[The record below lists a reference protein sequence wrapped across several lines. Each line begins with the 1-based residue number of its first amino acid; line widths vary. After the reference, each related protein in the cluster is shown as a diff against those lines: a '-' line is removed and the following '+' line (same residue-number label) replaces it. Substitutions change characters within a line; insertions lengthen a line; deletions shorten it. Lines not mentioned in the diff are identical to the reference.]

1 MADVI
6 IIGDGPAGLAAA
18 LFLARNGMSVEV
30 YGKNESWVH
39 KALLHNYLGFTRIPG
54 PEFLR
59 LAREQVE
66 SAGAILIE
74 AEITS
79 IKRAQFEGGEGGA
92 GGFQIDAADGQGSSG
107 DYLVIAAGP
116 KSELVTSL
124 GLALDDKGY
133 ALADKSG
140 RTNVDKVYV
149 AGWSTRADKIQAQ
162 ISAGDG
168 AAVALDILSREK
180 GKDFHDFD
188 TLEDDPDLG

>member
-18 LFLARNGMSVEV
+18 LYLAKNGMSVEV

-39 KALLHNYLGFTRIPG
+39 KALLKNYLGFQNISG
-54 PEFLR
+54 PEFMR

-66 SAGAILIE
+66 ALGAVLVD
-74 AEITS
+74 AEITA
-79 IKRAQFEGGEGGA
+79 IKAVDE
-92 GGFQIDAADGQGSSG
+92 GFQIDAADGQGSTAG
-107 DYLVIAAGP
+107 YLVIASGP
-116 KSELVTSL
+116 KTTLVGNL
-124 GLALDDKGY
+124 GLALDGHGY
-133 ALADKSG
+133 AIADRNG

-168 AAVALDILSREK
+168 AAVALDILSRHK

-188 TLEDDPDLG
+188 TLADDPDRG

>member
-18 LFLARNGMSVEV
+18 MFLAKNGMSVEV
-30 YGKNESWVH
+30 YGKGESWVD
-39 KALLHNYLGFTRIPG
+39 KALLKNYLGFQNIPG

-66 SAGAILIE
+66 ALGAVLVT
-74 AEITS
+74 ADITS
-79 IKRAQFEGGEGGA
+79 VKPAANPED
-92 GGFQIDAADGQGSSG
+92 GFQIDAADGQGSSG
-107 DYLVIAAGP
+107 TYVVIASGP
-116 KSELVTSL
+116 KSELVKQL
-124 GLALDDKGY
+124 GLAVDERGY
-133 ALADKSG
+133 AIADRNG

-149 AGWSTRADKIQAQ
+149 AGWSTRADKVQAQ

-168 AAVALDILSREK
+168 AAAALDILSRDK

-188 TLEDDPDLG
+188 SLADDPDR

>member
-18 LFLARNGMSVEV
+18 LFLAKNGMRVEV
-30 YGKNESWVH
+30 FGQNESWVQ
-39 KALLHNYLGFTRIPG
+39 KALLKNYLGFQQIPG

-66 SAGAILIE
+66 ALGATLVE

-79 IKRAQFEGGEGGA
+79 IKAVDE
-92 GGFQIDAADGQGSSG
+92 GFQIDAADGQGSTG
-107 DYLVIAAGP
+107 GYLVITAGR
-116 KSELVTSL
+116 KNTLVKAL
-124 GLALDDKGY
+124 GITLDEKGNPQ
-133 ALADKSG
+133 ADRNG
-140 RTNVDKVYV
+140 RTNIDKVYV
-149 AGWSTRADKIQAQ
+149 AGWSTRPDKIQVQ

-188 TLEDDPDLG
+188 NLEDDADLG

>member
-18 LFLARNGMSVEV
+18 LFLAKSDMSVEV

-39 KALLHNYLGFTRIPG
+39 KALLRNYLGFSRIPG

-66 SAGAILIE
+66 ELGAILVE

-79 IKRAQFEGGEGGA
+79 IKMAEDGT
-92 GGFQIDAADGQGSSG
+92 FQIDAADGQGSTG
-107 DYLVIAAGP
+107 DYLVITAGP
-116 KSELVTSL
+116 KSDLLESL

-133 ALADKSG
+133 AIVDRNG

-168 AAVALDILSREK
+168 AAVALDILSRKK

-188 TLEDDPDLG
+188 TLADDPDLG

>member
-18 LFLARNGMSVEV
+18 LFLAKNGMSVEV
-30 YGKNESWVH
+30 YGKDGSWVH
-39 KALLHNYLGFTRIPG
+39 KALLKNYLGFQRIPG
-54 PEFLR
+54 PEFMR

-66 SAGAILIE
+66 ALGAVLID

-79 IKRAQFEGGEGGA
+79 IKVVEE
-92 GGFQIDAADGQGSSG
+92 GFQIDASDGQGSTAG
-107 DYLVIAAGP
+107 YLIIAAGP
-116 KSELVTSL
+116 KTELVKSL
-124 GLALDDKGY
+124 GLAIDGHGY
-133 ALADKSG
+133 AVADRNC

-168 AAVALDILSREK
+168 AAAALDILSRHK

-188 TLEDDPDLG
+188 SMDDDPDRG

>member
-92 GGFQIDAADGQGSSG
+92 GGLRGER
-107 DYLVIAAGP
+107 P
-116 KSELVTSL
+116 
-124 GLALDDKGY
+124 GY
-133 ALADKSG
+133 DLTLPV
-140 RTNVDKVYV
+140 RHQRLEKVH
-149 AGWSTRADKIQAQ
+149 R
-162 ISAGDG
+162 
-168 AAVALDILSREK
+168 RR
-180 GKDFHDFD
+180 
-188 TLEDDPDLG
+188 

>member
-18 LFLARNGMSVEV
+18 LFLAKNDMSVEV

-39 KALLHNYLGFTRIPG
+39 QALLKNYLGFQQIPG

-66 SAGAILIE
+66 ALGAVLVE
-74 AEITS
+74 AEITA
-79 IKRAQFEGGEGGA
+79 IRKVDDE
-92 GGFQIDAADGQGSSG
+92 FQIDAADGQGSSG
-107 DYLVIAAGP
+107 TYLVIAGGP
-116 KSELVTSL
+116 KSELVKQL
-124 GLALDDKGY
+124 GIELDAKGY
-133 ALADKSG
+133 AVTDKNG
-140 RTNVDKVYV
+140 RTNVDKLYV

-168 AAVALDILSREK
+168 AAVALDVLSREK

-188 TLEDDPDLG
+188 SLADDPDRG

>member
-18 LFLARNGMSVEV
+18 LFLAKNGMSAEV
-30 YGKNESWVH
+30 YGKGESWVN
-39 KALLHNYLGFTRIPG
+39 KALLKNYLGFQRIPG

-66 SAGAILIE
+66 A
-74 AEITS
+74 
-79 IKRAQFEGGEGGA
+79 A
-92 GGFQIDAADGQGSSG
+92 GGSLVEADIVTIKNVEEGFEVGASDGQGATAR
-107 DYLVIAAGP
+107 YLVIASGP
-116 KSELVTSL
+116 KTPLLASL
-124 GLALDDKGY
+124 GISVDDKGY
-133 ALADKSG
+133 AAADRNG
-140 RTNVDKVYV
+140 RTNVDKVWV
-149 AGWSTRADKIQAQ
+149 AGWSTRADKVQAQ

-188 TLEDDPDLG
+188 TLEDDPDR

>member
-18 LFLARNGMSVEV
+18 LFLAKNGMSVEV
-30 YGKNESWVH
+30 YGKNGSWVH
-39 KALLHNYLGFTRIPG
+39 KALLKNYLGFQSIPG

-66 SAGAILIE
+66 ALGAVLLD

-79 IKRAQFEGGEGGA
+79 IKMVEEGFE
-92 GGFQIDAADGQGSSG
+92 IDASDGQASTAG
-107 DYLVIAAGP
+107 YLIIAAGP
-116 KSELVTSL
+116 KSELVKSL
-124 GLALDDKGY
+124 GLTLDGHGY
-133 ALADKSG
+133 ALADRNG
-140 RTNVDKVYV
+140 RSNVDKVYV

-188 TLEDDPDLG
+188 TLDDDPDRG